1 MKKILFLLFLFTQ
14 NAFTQNIFQ
23 SYEVTQTAE
32 PKGGLAY
39 LKQFVDANLQ
49 MPFQARVQ
57 RIKGKVFLNFVVET
71 DGSISELKIL
81 KGLHPLCDAEAMRL
95 MKLYMAWQ
103 PALKD
108 GQAVR
113 QTYSYGLSIPEN
125 PVTDYDSTR
134 NSYTMYYDEQLLA
147 TNNPSAYRFR
157 QVTPLDENGFVNSDI
172 VFEKLEKN
180 KWTLQSSLKLSV
192 TTLKYG
198 INENDKI
205 DSLDAYQIMVRDADW
220 NNYVP
225 VRIFQSN
232 GQLLRSMSYGAKN
245 QLVAQV
251 DYFSSGAVRETMQVV
266 EGFEKKTL
274 WYNNGQIQEI
284 QERDLSNSNSLKVL
298 GLWSKDGKILVK
310 DGNGRGFYVNGN
322 YKGKKIIEQGDFL
335 NGKKQGQWT
344 GKFAD
349 STLYYEEF
357 YDNDKF
363 VKGRMIEDGQET
375 NYTELGKQPEFTGGQ
390 AGLMVFLGTNIK
402 YPAQASRKNISG
414 KVLMSFVVCE
424 DGSLCDFEMQKGIGG
439 GCDEEAARVVKKMS
453 GKWTPGVQR
462 GKKVRVK
469 YNLPVSFV
477 LE

>member
-1 MKKILFLLFLFTQ
+1 MKKILFLLFLFAQ
-14 NAFTQNIFQ
+14 NTFAQNVFQ

-32 PKGGLAY
+32 PKGGLVY
-39 LKQFVDANLQ
+39 LKQFIDANLQ

-95 MKLYMAWQ
+95 MKLYKAWQ

-108 GQAVR
+108 GQVVR

-147 TNNPSAYRFR
+147 TNDPSAYRFR
-157 QVTPLDENGFVNSDI
+157 QITPLDENGFANSDI
-172 VFEKLEKN
+172 IFEKLERT

-192 TTLKYG
+192 TTLKYKT
-198 INENDKI
+198 EDS

-232 GQLLRSMSYGAKN
+232 GQLLKSMSYGAKN

-251 DYFSSGAVRETMQVV
+251 DYFSSGAVRETMQVA

-284 QERDLSNSNSLKVL
+284 QERDLSNSSSSKVL
-298 GLWSKDGKILVK
+298 GLWNKEGEILVK
-310 DGNGRGFYVNGN
+310 DGNGRGFYANEN

-344 GKFAD
+344 GKFVD

-390 AGLMVFLGTNIK
+390 AGLMVFLGTNIR
-402 YPAQASRKNISG
+402 YPAQASRENISG
-414 KVLMSFVVCE
+414 KVFMSFVVCE
-424 DGSLCDFEMQKGIGG
+424 DGSLCDFEMLKGVGG
-439 GCDEEAARVVKKMS
+439 GCDEEATRVVKKMS